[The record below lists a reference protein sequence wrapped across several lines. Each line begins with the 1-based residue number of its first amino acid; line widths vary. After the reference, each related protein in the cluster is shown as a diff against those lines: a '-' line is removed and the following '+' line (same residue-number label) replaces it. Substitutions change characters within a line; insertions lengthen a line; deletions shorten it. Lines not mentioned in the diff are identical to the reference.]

1 VLAPAVA
8 NFAGPAD
15 TPAAPKLGGADP
27 AVTRLV
33 LTEFRNY
40 QSLTLE
46 VPAQSV
52 VLTGPNGAGKTNLL
66 EAISLLAP
74 GRGLR
79 RAKLADFTRTQSMGV
94 ATAKWAVAAQITK
107 GGDTVRIG
115 TGVEATH
122 QDDQGLEAPAERP
135 TERRVVRIDGHP
147 ARGPAA
153 LAEIA
158 AVRWLTPQMDRLFVD
173 GASHRRRFLDQIT
186 GGYDTGHGARV
197 SAYDRTLRQRSAL
210 LREGQ
215 GDRTWLSA
223 LEETMAELGIAIA
236 AARRDVV
243 GRLSAAMAD
252 GGEIHPGARL
262 TAHGDLENWLDDQ
275 PALAAE
281 GNFREALE
289 RGRDQDAMTGGAA
302 TGPHRSDL
310 AVWQT
315 ANDMPAH
322 QCSTGEQKAILIA
335 LVLADV
341 RLLASSTGFAPVV
354 LLDEVTAHLD
364 EDRRGVLYDLI
375 LASGAQIWA
384 TGTDAKM
391 FRGLEDR
398 ALFLEINAGQVV

>member
-1 VLAPAVA
+1 MLAPALA
-8 NFAGPAD
+8 KFAGPAD
-15 TPAAPKLGGADP
+15 PPGAPEIGGADP

-40 QSLTLE
+40 HSLTLD

-79 RAKLADFTRTQSMGV
+79 RAKLEDFTRTQSQGV
-94 ATAKWAVAAQITK
+94 AAAKWAVAAQITK
-107 GGDTVRIG
+107 GGEAVRIG
-115 TGVEATH
+115 TGVEATQH
-122 QDDQGLEAPAERP
+122 RDDQGLDAPA
-135 TERRVVRIDGHP
+135 ERRVVRIDGRS

-173 GASHRRRFLDQIT
+173 SASHRRRFLDQIT
-186 GGYDTGHGARV
+186 GGYDTNHGARV
-197 SAYDRTLRQRSAL
+197 SAYNRTLRQRSVL
-210 LREGQ
+210 LRQGT
-215 GDRTWLSA
+215 GDRAWLSA
-223 LEETMAELGIAIA
+223 LEETMAEVGVAVA

-243 GRLSAAMAD
+243 GRLSAAMAG

-262 TAHGDLENWLDDQ
+262 AAQGDLENWLDDQ

-281 GNFREALE
+281 SNFREALE
-289 RGRDQDAMTGGAA
+289 RSRDQDAISGGAA
-302 TGPHRSDL
+302 NGPHRSDL

-315 ANDMPAH
+315 DNDMPAH

-391 FRGLEDR
+391 FRGLEDGAR
-398 ALFLEINAGQVV
+398 FLEINAGQVV

>member
-1 VLAPAVA
+1 MLAPALA

-15 TPAAPKLGGADP
+15 PPAALEIGGADP

-40 QSLTLE
+40 QSLTLD

-66 EAISLLAP
+66 EALSLLAP

-79 RAKLADFTRTQSMGV
+79 RAKLADFTRTQSAGV

-115 TGVEATH
+115 TGVEASQ
-122 QDDQGLEAPAERP
+122 QDDRGSAAPA
-135 TERRVVRIDGHP
+135 ERRVVRIDGQS

-186 GGYDTGHGARV
+186 GGYDTNHGARV

-210 LREGQ
+210 LHAGQ

-262 TAHGDLENWLDDQ
+262 AAHGDVENWLDNH

-289 RGRDQDAMTGGAA
+289 HGRDQDATTGGAS

-391 FRGLEDR
+391 FRALENR
-398 ALFLEINAGQVV
+398 ARFLEINAGQMV